1 MVHAGRHKDIYRK
14 EKGGVPILACKI
26 NDEPVVVTRDE
37 VKKYV
42 NDPVFGYIIGI
53 YNYTKLWGMPNGNG
67 WANEPV
73 DILEGITALELE
85 AKAIEHEELENARE
99 QGKSNTRSPS
109 NGRKSGK

>member
-1 MVHAGRHKDIYRK
+1 LVHAGKHKDTYRK
-14 EKGGVPILACKI
+14 EKGNVPTLLCKI

-42 NDPVFGYIIGI
+42 NDPMFCHFMGI

-67 WANEPV
+67 WANEPCE
-73 DILEGITALELE
+73 ILEGITALELE
-85 AKAIEHEELENARE
+85 AKAIEHEEMENARE
-99 QGKSNTRSPS
+99 RSTSNPKSTS

>member
-1 MVHAGRHKDIYRK
+1 MVHAGRQNDTYRK
-14 EKGGVPILACKI
+14 DKGHVPILACKI
-26 NDEPVVVTRDE
+26 NSEPVVVTRGE

-42 NDPVFGYIIGI
+42 NDPMFGYILGI

-99 QGKSNTRSPS
+99 QSKSNTRSSS
-109 NGRKSGK
+109 NGRKSRK